1 MPAIRFHDTDRKL
14 SAALRALSDSLPPG
28 KVSLRHLLEA
38 MGEQGLLMLCALLTL
53 PFMIPLS
60 IPGVS
65 TVFGVAILSIGVGVT
80 LNRVPWMPERIL
92 ERPLTTD
99 SLKQAFE
106 KGFRVVAR
114 FEHVVRP
121 RWLWVTSTGAIRFTH
136 GLGLILAALLLM
148 LPFGLVPFSNTLPAL
163 AALLIALGL
172 LERDGLFVVAG
183 HAVNVAAIVYF
194 GFLIAGAIAAGHG
207 VFG

>member
-1 MPAIRFHDTDRKL
+1 MPAIRFHDNDRKL